1 MRLTV
6 LNVSYPLA
14 QVSFG
19 TPGGAEQ
26 VLATIDEAL
35 VRAGHLSLVL
45 APEGSRCY
53 GLLLPTAALPS
64 KLDDAARFA
73 VQQQHRSA
81 LKRAL
86 ANFRVD
92 VVHLHGLDFLNYLPH
107 FEVPVVVTLHL
118 PPGWY
123 PPEVFQIERPRT
135 YLVCVSRSQAQACP
149 PHARIERVIQNGVPL
164 SRFRKGRVKSSYVLG
179 LGRICPEK
187 GFDRAM
193 DAASSAGTPFLL
205 AGTAFGYPA
214 HLEYFDQEIRP
225 RLKNGHRFLG
235 QVGSQRKRYL
245 LTGARCVLIPSLAPE
260 TSSLVAMEAMA
271 CGTPVVA
278 FPAGALSELIDHGR
292 TGFLVHDVKEM
303 EEAIPA
309 ADTLDPATCR
319 REAENRFS
327 ADRMFEE
334 YLQLYHNVACGELDE
349 RKERELCAVQN

>member
-1 MRLTV
+1 MRLTI

-35 VRAGHLSLVL
+35 VRGGHRSLVL
-45 APEGSRCY
+45 APEGSRCS

-64 KLDDAARFA
+64 KLDDAARQV
-73 VQQQHRSA
+73 VQQQHRAA
-81 LKRAL
+81 LGQAL
-86 ANFRVD
+86 ARFQVD
-92 VVHLHGLDFLNYLPH
+92 VVHLHGLDFLGYLP
-107 FEVPVVVTLHL
+107 ESQVPVILTLHL
-118 PPGWY
+118 PPSWY
-123 PPEVFQIERPRT
+123 PAEAFQIERPQT
-135 YLVCVSRSQAQACP
+135 YLVCVSASQAEACP

-164 SRFRKGRVKSSYVLG
+164 DRFRSARAKGSYVLG

-187 GFDRAM
+187 GFDRAI
-193 DAASSAGTPFLL
+193 DAASVAGVHFLL

-235 QVGSQRKRYL
+235 QVGVRRKQHL
-245 LTGARCVLIPSLAPE
+245 LAGAKCVLIPSLAPE

-303 EEAIPA
+303 AEAIRA
-309 ADTLDPATCR
+309 ADTLDLATCR

-327 ADRMFEE
+327 ADRMFAQ
-334 YLQLYHNVACGELDE
+334 YLQFYEDVAGDKLEQ
-349 RKERELCAVQN
+349 RKERELCALEN

>member
-35 VRAGHLSLVL
+35 VHAGHRSLVL
-45 APEGSRCY
+45 APEGSRCS

-64 KLDDAARFA
+64 KLDDAARRV
-73 VQQQHRSA
+73 VQQQHRAA
-81 LKRAL
+81 LERAL
-86 ANFRVD
+86 AKFQVD
-92 VVHLHGLDFLNYLPH
+92 VVHLHGLDFFNYLP
-107 FEVPVVVTLHL
+107 ESRVPVVVTLHL

-123 PPEVFQIERPRT
+123 PTEAFQIKRPQT
-135 YLVCVSRSQAQACP
+135 YLICVSRSQSRACP

-164 SRFRKGRVKSSYVLG
+164 HRFRKGRAKSSYVLG

-187 GFDRAM
+187 GFDRAI
-193 DAASSAGTPFLL
+193 DAASAAGVSFLL

-235 QVGSQRKRYL
+235 QVGSQRKQYL
-245 LTGARCVLIPSLAPE
+245 LAGAKCVLIPSLAPE
-260 TSSLVAMEAMA
+260 TSSLAAMEAMA

-278 FPAGALSELIDHGR
+278 FPSGALPELIDHGR

-303 EEAIPA
+303 AEAIRA
-309 ADTLDPATCR
+309 ANRLDSATCR
-319 REAENRFS
+319 REAEHRFS

-334 YLQLYHNVACGELDE
+334 YLQLYHDVAGGKLEQ
-349 RKERELCAVQN
+349 RKERELCEVQH

>member
-35 VRAGHLSLVL
+35 VQAGHRSLVL
-45 APEGSRCY
+45 APEGSRCS

-64 KLDDAARFA
+64 KLDDTARET
-73 VQQQHRSA
+73 VQQQHREA
-81 LKRAL
+81 IDRAL
-86 ANFRVD
+86 AKFQID
-92 VVHLHGLDFLNYLPH
+92 VVHLHGLDFLHYLPDSG
-107 FEVPVVVTLHL
+107 VPVIVTLHL
-118 PPGWY
+118 PPSWY
-123 PPEVFQIERPRT
+123 PPEAFQIERPQT
-135 YLVCVSRSQAQACP
+135 DLVCVSRSQAEACP

-164 SRFRKGRVKSSYVLG
+164 HRFRKGRAKSSYVLG
-179 LGRICPEK
+179 LGRICREK
-187 GFDRAM
+187 GFDHAI
-193 DAASSAGTPFLL
+193 DAATAAGVPFLL

-235 QVGSQRKRYL
+235 QVGLRRKQHL
-245 LTGARCVLIPSLAPE
+245 LAGAKCVLIPSLAPE

-278 FPAGALSELIDHGR
+278 FPAGALAELIDHGR

-303 EEAIPA
+303 AEAIRA

-327 ADRMFEE
+327 AYRMFQQ
-334 YLQLYHNVACGELDE
+334 YLQLYEDVVSGRLEQ
-349 RKERELCAVQN
+349 RKETELCALQN

>member
-35 VRAGHLSLVL
+35 VRAGHRSLVL
-45 APEGSRCY
+45 APEGSRCS
-53 GLLLPTAALPS
+53 GLLLPTAVLPS
-64 KLDDAARFA
+64 KLDDAARRA
-73 VQQQHRSA
+73 VQHQHRAA
-81 LKRAL
+81 LGQSLVR
-86 ANFRVD
+86 FQID
-92 VVHLHGLDFLNYLPH
+92 VVHLHGLDFFNYLPDSS
-107 FEVPVVVTLHL
+107 VPVVVTLHL
-118 PPGWY
+118 PPSWY
-123 PPEVFQIERPRT
+123 PTEAFQVERPQT
-135 YLVCVSRSQAQACP
+135 SLVCVSASQAQACP
-149 PHARIERVIQNGVPL
+149 PHARIERVIQNGVPVD
-164 SRFRKGRVKSSYVLG
+164 RFRKGRAKSSYVLG

-193 DAASSAGTPFLL
+193 DAAGAAGVPFLL

-235 QVGSQRKRYL
+235 QVGLRRKQHL
-245 LTGARCVLIPSLAPE
+245 LAGAKCVLIPSLAPE

-278 FPAGALSELIDHGR
+278 FPSGALPELIDHGR

-303 EEAIPA
+303 AEAIRT

-327 ADRMFEE
+327 ADRMFMQ
-334 YLQLYHNVACGELDE
+334 YLQLYQDVAGGKLQQ
-349 RKERELCAVQN
+349 RKEHELCALQG

>member
-14 QVSFG
+14 HVSFG

-26 VLATIDEAL
+26 VLATIDEAV
-35 VRAGHLSLVL
+35 VRAGHRSLVL
-45 APEGSRCY
+45 APEGSRCS
-53 GLLLPTAALPS
+53 GLLMPTAGLPS
-64 KLDDAARFA
+64 KLDDAALHI
-73 VQQQHRSA
+73 VQQQHRDA
-81 LKRAL
+81 LERAL
-86 ANFRVD
+86 EKFQVD
-92 VVHLHGLDFLNYLPH
+92 VVHLHGLDFLNYLPD
-107 FEVPVVVTLHL
+107 FEVPLIVTLHL

-123 PPEVFQIERPRT
+123 PAEAFQIERPET
-135 YLVCVSRSQAQACP
+135 YLVCVSPSQAEACP
-149 PHARIERVIQNGVPL
+149 PHARVERVIQNGVPL
-164 SRFRKGRVKSSYVLG
+164 DRFRSGRAKGSYVLG

-193 DAASSAGTPFLL
+193 DAASAARVPFFL

-235 QVGSQRKRYL
+235 QVGVRRKQHL
-245 LTGARCVLIPSLAPE
+245 LAGAKCVLIPSLAPE

-278 FPAGALSELIDHGR
+278 FRSGALPELIDHGR
-292 TGFLVHDVKEM
+292 TGLLVHDVKEM
-303 EEAIPA
+303 ADAIRI

-319 REAENRFS
+319 HEAENRFS
-327 ADRMFEE
+327 ADRMFEQ
-334 YLQLYHNVACGELDE
+334 YLQLYQDVTSGNLEQ
-349 RKERELCAVQN
+349 RKERELCALQG

>member
-35 VRAGHLSLVL
+35 VRAGHRSLVL
-45 APEGSRCY
+45 APEGSRCS
-53 GLLLPTAALPS
+53 GLLLPTGVLPS
-64 KLDDAARFA
+64 QLDDAARYT
-73 VQQQHRSA
+73 VQQQHRDA
-81 LKRAL
+81 IERAL
-86 ANFRVD
+86 ARFHVD
-92 VVHLHGLDFLNYLPH
+92 VVHLHGLDFFHYLPKS
-107 FEVPVVVTLHL
+107 EVPVVVTLHL

-123 PPEVFQIERPRT
+123 PPEAFQIERPQT
-135 YLVCVSRSQAQACP
+135 YLICVSPSQAQACP
-149 PHARIERVIQNGVPL
+149 PQARVERLIENGVPL
-164 SRFRKGRVKSSYVLG
+164 ERFRLGRTKSSYVLG

-193 DAASSAGTPFLL
+193 DAATAADVPFRL

-214 HLEYFDQEIRP
+214 HLEYFDREIRP
-225 RLKNGHRFLG
+225 RLKDGRRFLG
-235 QVGSQRKRYL
+235 QVGLRRKQQL
-245 LTGARCVLIPSLAPE
+245 LAGAKCVLIPSLVPE

-278 FPAGALSELIDHGR
+278 FPFGALPELIDHGR
-292 TGFLVHDVKEM
+292 TGFLVDDVKEM
-303 EEAIPA
+303 AEAIRA

-327 ADRMFEE
+327 ANRMFEQ
-334 YLQLYHNVACGELDE
+334 YLQLYEDVAGGELE
-349 RKERELCAVQN
+349 QRKEHELCALQS

>member
-35 VRAGHLSLVL
+35 VRAGHRSLVL
-45 APEGSRCY
+45 APQGSRCS
-53 GLLLPTAALPS
+53 GLLLPTSALPS
-64 KLDDAARFA
+64 KLDDAARHTI
-73 VQQQHRSA
+73 QKQHRDA
-81 LKRAL
+81 LERAL
-86 ANFRVD
+86 TRFQVD
-92 VVHLHGLDFLNYLPH
+92 VVHLHGLDFFHYLPKC
-107 FEVPVVVTLHL
+107 EVPVIVTLHL

-123 PPEVFQIERPRT
+123 PPEAFQIERPQT

-149 PHARIERVIQNGVPL
+149 PQARIERVIQNGIPL
-164 SRFRKGRVKSSYVLG
+164 DRFRRGRAKSSYAMG

-187 GFDRAM
+187 GFDGAL
-193 DAASSAGTPFLL
+193 DAATAAGVPFLL

-225 RLKNGHRFLG
+225 RLKDSHRFLG
-235 QVGSQRKRYL
+235 HLGQRRKQQL
-245 LTGARCVLIPSLAPE
+245 LAGAKCVLIPSLAPE

-278 FPAGALSELIDHGR
+278 FPSGALPELIDHGR

-303 EEAIPA
+303 AEAILA

-327 ADRMFEE
+327 AEKMFEQ
-334 YLQLYHNVACGELDE
+334 YLQLYEEVAGGNLEQ
-349 RKERELCAVQN
+349 RKEHELCALQG

>member
-35 VRAGHLSLVL
+35 VRAGHRSLVL
-45 APEGSRCY
+45 APEGSCSS
-53 GLLLPTAALPS
+53 GLLLPTSALPS
-64 KLDDAARFA
+64 KLDDAARHA
-73 VQQQHRSA
+73 VQKQHRDA
-81 LKRAL
+81 LEQAL
-86 ANFRVD
+86 TRFQVD
-92 VVHLHGLDFLNYLPH
+92 VVHLHGLDFLNYLPK

-123 PPEVFQIERPRT
+123 PPEAFQIERPQT
-135 YLVCVSRSQAQACP
+135 YLVCVSRSQSRTCLP
-149 PHARIERVIQNGVPL
+149 EARVECVVENGVAL
-164 SRFRKGRVKSSYVLG
+164 DRFHRGRVKGSYVLG

-187 GFDRAM
+187 SFDRAL
-193 DAASSAGTPFLL
+193 DAATAAGVPFLL

-214 HLEYFDQEIRP
+214 HLEYFDREIRP
-225 RLKNGHRFLG
+225 RLKDGHRFVG
-235 QVGSQRKRYL
+235 QVGLRRKQPL
-245 LTGARCVLIPSLAPE
+245 LAGAKCVLIPGMAPE

-278 FPAGALSELIDHGR
+278 FSSGALPELIDHGR

-303 EEAIPA
+303 ADAIRA
-309 ADTLDPATCR
+309 ADTLDPAICR

-327 ADRMFEE
+327 AEKMFEQ
-334 YLQLYHNVACGELDE
+334 YLQLYEEVAGGKLEQ
-349 RKERELCAVQN
+349 RKEHELCALQA